1 MPQEKSDVQDMQS
14 QTEWETPAFARIKK
28 KKTKRVSN
36 DSSNAFVNVLLSKSS
51 NGYFCKFLK
60 SIFWDFQYDN
70 LDKRGS
76 TIFSMELAV
85 ANIDKITDCESY
97 LYNTFLD
104 YLCKIVVTIMV
115 IVEVY
120 WKRVLKTRTL
130 KCIL

>member
-1 MPQEKSDVQDMQS
+1 M
-14 QTEWETPAFARIKK
+14 TLAI
-28 KKTKRVSN
+28 
-36 DSSNAFVNVLLSKSS
+36 DSSTFSFVSLVKAISLNSSKVYSGIS
-51 NGYFCKFLK
+51 KTA
-60 SIFWDFQYDN
+60 N

-76 TIFSMELAV
+76 IIFSMELAV

-120 WKRVLKTRTL
+120 WKRVLKIPTTIVL
-130 KCIL
+130 